1 MLKARVLTALVMLP
15 IALLILFVLPE
26 DAFAMCVGLIVLV
39 GAWEWIRLSGLVSRL
54 LTWVLLAVFAGVL
67 IWSYLLPTVYVP
79 MLLGIGCIFW
89 IGAAAMVMMYPKS
102 KEQVGGKRMK
112 LGFGLL
118 VLIPAYVALL
128 YLRRHDAHL
137 LLIALLVTIIWAA
150 DVGAYFVGRQFGT
163 VKLAP
168 NVSPGKSW
176 AGLVGWM
183 IVALAIGMLGASI
196 GEPTDHLFSP
206 VAWSVLIG
214 IVAITVLFSVLGDL
228 FESLIK
234 REQGVKDSSSLLPG
248 HGGVMDRIDSLTAAT
263 PVFALSVYL
272 TGWPLL

>member
-1 MLKARVLTALVMLP
+1 MLKLRVVTALVLLP
-15 IALLILFVLPE
+15 VALLILFVLPE
-26 DAFAMCVGLIVLV
+26 DAFAMSVGLIVLV
-39 GAWEWIRLSGLVSRL
+39 GAWEWTRLSGLVNRM
-54 LTWVLLAVFAGVL
+54 LTWLLLALFAGILV
-67 IWSYLLPTVYVP
+67 WSYRLPPVYVP
-79 MLLGIGCIFW
+79 MFLGIGCIFW

-102 KEQVGGKRMK
+102 KEQVCGQQVK
-112 LGFGLL
+112 LSFGLL

-163 VKLAP
+163 TKLAP

-176 AGLVGWM
+176 AGVLGGMV
-183 IVALAIGMLGASI
+183 VALGVGMVGASI
-196 GEPTDHLFSP
+196 GEPSDHVFSP
-206 VAWSVLIG
+206 VAWLVLIG
-214 IVAITVLFSVLGDL
+214 IVVMTVLFSVLGDL

-263 PVFALSVYL
+263 PIFALSVYL
-272 TGWPLL
+272 TGWPWV

>member
-15 IALLILFVLPE
+15 IALLVLFVLPE
-26 DAFAMCVGLIVLV
+26 DAFAVCIGLIVLV
-39 GAWEWIRLSGLVSRL
+39 GAWEWIRLSGPVSQL
-54 LTWVLLAVFAGVL
+54 LTLTLLVVFSGVL
-67 IWSYLLPTVYVP
+67 YWSYLLPNVYVP

-89 IGAAAMVMMYPKS
+89 VGAAAMVMMYPKS
-102 KEQVGGKRMK
+102 KEQVGGKHVK

-137 LLIALLVTIIWAA
+137 ILLALLVTIIWAA

-163 VKLAP
+163 TKLAP
-168 NVSPGKSW
+168 KVSPGKSW
-176 AGLVGWM
+176 AGLVGGM
-183 IVALAIGMLGASI
+183 ILALAVGMLVALI
-196 GEPTDHLFSP
+196 GESSDYLISP
-206 VAWSVLIG
+206 IAWAVLIG
-214 IVAITVLFSVLGDL
+214 IVAVTVLFSVLGDL

-248 HGGVMDRIDSLTAAT
+248 HGGVLDRIDSLTAAT

>member
-26 DAFAMCVGLIVLV
+26 DAFAVCIGLIVLV
-39 GAWEWIRLSGLVSRL
+39 GAWEWIRLSGPVSQSLTLTLLV
-54 LTWVLLAVFAGVL
+54 VFSGVL
-67 IWSYLLPTVYVP
+67 YWSYRLPNVYVP
-79 MLLGIGCIFW
+79 MLLGIGCLFW
-89 IGAAAMVMMYPKS
+89 IGAAAMVMMYPRS
-102 KEQVGGKRMK
+102 KEQVGGKYVK

-137 LLIALLVTIIWAA
+137 LLLALLVTIIWAA
-150 DVGAYFVGRQFGT
+150 DVGAYFIGRQFGT
-163 VKLAP
+163 TKLAP
-168 NVSPGKSW
+168 KVSPGKSW
-176 AGLVGWM
+176 AGLIGGM
-183 IVALAIGMLGASI
+183 ILALAVGMLGAFIS
-196 GEPTDHLFSP
+196 EQSDHLISP
-206 VAWSVLIG
+206 IAWAVLNG
-214 IVAITVLFSVLGDL
+214 IVAVTVLFSVLGDL

-234 REQGVKDSSSLLPG
+234 REHGVKDSSSLLPG
-248 HGGVMDRIDSLTAAT
+248 HGGVLDRIDSLTAAT

>member
-26 DAFAMCVGLIVLV
+26 DAFAVCIGLIVLV
-39 GAWEWIRLSGLVSRL
+39 GAWEWIRLSGLVNQL
-54 LTWVLLAVFAGVL
+54 LTLILLVGFSGVL
-67 IWSYLLPTVYVP
+67 YWSYLLPNVYVP

-89 IGAAAMVMMYPKS
+89 IGAAAMVMMYPRS
-102 KEQVGGKRMK
+102 KEQVGGKYMK

-118 VLIPAYVALL
+118 VLIPAYVAFL

-137 LLIALLVTIIWAA
+137 LLLALLVTIIWAA
-150 DVGAYFVGRQFGT
+150 DVGAYFVGRHFGT
-163 VKLAP
+163 AKLAP
-168 NVSPGKSW
+168 KVSPGKSW
-176 AGLVGWM
+176 AGLIGGM
-183 IVALAIGMLGASI
+183 ILALAVGMLGAFI
-196 GEPTDHLFSP
+196 GEPSDHLISP
-206 VAWSVLIG
+206 IPWAVFIG
-214 IVAITVLFSVLGDL
+214 IVAVTVLFSVLGDL

-248 HGGVMDRIDSLTAAT
+248 HGGVLDRIDSLTAAS
-263 PVFALSVYL
+263 PVFALSVSL

>member
-15 IALLILFVLPE
+15 IALLVLFVLPE
-26 DAFAMCVGLIVLV
+26 DAFAVCIGLIVLV
-39 GAWEWIRLSGLVSRL
+39 GAWEWIRLSGPVSQL
-54 LTWVLLAVFAGVL
+54 LTLTLLVVFSGVL
-67 IWSYLLPTVYVP
+67 YWSYLLPNVYVP

-89 IGAAAMVMMYPKS
+89 VGAAAMVMMYPKS
-102 KEQVGGKRMK
+102 KEQVGGKHVK

-137 LLIALLVTIIWAA
+137 ILLALLVTIIWAA

-163 VKLAP
+163 TKLAP
-168 NVSPGKSW
+168 KVSPGKSW
-176 AGLVGWM
+176 AGLVGGM
-183 IVALAIGMLGASI
+183 ILALAVGMLVALI
-196 GEPTDHLFSP
+196 GESSDYLISP
-206 VAWSVLIG
+206 IAWAVLIG
-214 IVAITVLFSVLGDL
+214 IVAVTVLFSVLGDL

-248 HGGVMDRIDSLTAAT
+248 HGGVLDRIDSLTAAS
-263 PVFALSVYL
+263 PVFALSVNL
-272 TGWPLL
+272 TGWPLS

>member
-1 MLKARVLTALVMLP
+1 MLKARVITALVLLP
-15 IALLILFVLPE
+15 VALLILFVLPE
-26 DAFAMCVGLIVLV
+26 DAFAMSVGLIVLV
-39 GAWEWIRLSGLVSRL
+39 GAWEWIRLSGLVNRV
-54 LTWVLLAVFAGVL
+54 LTWMLLALFAGILV
-67 IWSYLLPTVYVP
+67 WSYRLPSVYVP

-102 KEQVGGKRMK
+102 KEQVGGQQMK
-112 LGFGLL
+112 LSFGLL

-163 VKLAP
+163 TKLAP

-176 AGLVGWM
+176 AGVFGGM
-183 IVALAIGMLGASI
+183 AVALGVGMVGASI
-196 GEPTDHLFSP
+196 GEPSDRVFSP

-214 IVAITVLFSVLGDL
+214 IVAMTVLFSVLGDL

-263 PVFALSVYL
+263 PIFALSVYL
-272 TGWPLL
+272 TGWPWV

>member
-26 DAFAMCVGLIVLV
+26 DAFAICVGLIVLV
-39 GAWEWIRLSGLVSRL
+39 GAWEWIRLSGFVNQL
-54 LTWVLLAVFAGVL
+54 LTRALLVIFGGVL
-67 IWSYLLPTVYVP
+67 IWSYLLPNADIP
-79 MLLGIGCIFW
+79 MILGIGCTFW
-89 IGAAAMVMMYPKS
+89 FGAALMVMMYPRS
-102 KEQVGGKRMK
+102 KQRLVGKCIK

-128 YLRRHDAHL
+128 YLRRHEAHL
-137 LLIALLVTIIWAA
+137 LLTALLVTSIWAA

-163 VKLAP
+163 TKLAP

-176 AGLVGWM
+176 EGLVGGV
-183 IVALAIGMLGASI
+183 IIALVIGTLGASLV
-196 GEPTDHLFSP
+196 EPSHQLFSP
-206 VAWSVLIG
+206 IAWFVLPG
-214 IVAITVLFSVLGDL
+214 IVVITVLFSVLGDL

-263 PVFALSVYL
+263 PVFALSVHF
-272 TGWPLL
+272 TGWPSL

>member
-26 DAFAMCVGLIVLV
+26 DAFAVCIGLIVLV
-39 GAWEWIRLSGLVSRL
+39 GAWEWIRLSGLVNQL
-54 LTWVLLAVFAGVL
+54 LTLILLVGFSGVL
-67 IWSYLLPTVYVP
+67 YWSYLLPNVYVP

-89 IGAAAMVMMYPKS
+89 IGAAAMVMMYPRS
-102 KEQVGGKRMK
+102 KEQVGGKYMK

-118 VLIPAYVALL
+118 VLIPAYVAFL

-137 LLIALLVTIIWAA
+137 LLLALLVTIIWAA

-163 VKLAP
+163 AKLAP
-168 NVSPGKSW
+168 KVSPGKSW
-176 AGLVGWM
+176 AGLIGGM
-183 IVALAIGMLGASI
+183 ILALAVGMLGAFI
-196 GEPTDHLFSP
+196 GEPSDHLISP
-206 VAWSVLIG
+206 IPWAVFIG
-214 IVAITVLFSVLGDL
+214 IVAVTVLFSVLGDL

-248 HGGVMDRIDSLTAAT
+248 HGGVLDRIDSLTAAT
-263 PVFALSVYL
+263 PVFALSVNL

>member
-1 MLKARVLTALVMLP
+1 
-15 IALLILFVLPE
+15 
-26 DAFAMCVGLIVLV
+26 MCVGLIVLV
-39 GAWEWIRLSGLVSRL
+39 GAWEWIRLSGLVGQV
-54 LTWVLLAVFAGVL
+54 LTAVLLVVFSCIL
-67 IWSYLLPTVYVP
+67 IGCYALPSAYVP
-79 MLLGIGCIFW
+79 MLLGIGCLFW
-89 IGAAAMVMMYPKS
+89 IAAAAIVVMYPRS
-102 KEQVGGKRMK
+102 REQIGGKQMK

-128 YLRRHDAHL
+128 FLRRHEAHV

-163 VKLAP
+163 RKLAP
-168 NVSPGKSW
+168 DVSPGKSW
-176 AGLVGWM
+176 AGLVGGM
-183 IVALAIGMLGASI
+183 VVALAVGMMGASL

-206 VAWSVLIG
+206 IAWAVLIC
-214 IVAITVLFSVLGDL
+214 IVAMTVLFSVLGDL

-263 PVFALSVYL
+263 PIFALSIYL

>member
-26 DAFAMCVGLIVLV
+26 DAFAVCIGLIVLV
-39 GAWEWIRLSGLVSRL
+39 GAWEWIRLSGLVNQL
-54 LTWVLLAVFAGVL
+54 LTLILLVGFSGVL
-67 IWSYLLPTVYVP
+67 YWSYLLPNVYVP

-89 IGAAAMVMMYPKS
+89 IGAAAMVMMYPRS
-102 KEQVGGKRMK
+102 KEQVGGKYMK

-118 VLIPAYVALL
+118 VLIPAYVAFL

-137 LLIALLVTIIWAA
+137 LLLALLVTIIWAA

-163 VKLAP
+163 AKLAP
-168 NVSPGKSW
+168 KVSPGKSW
-176 AGLVGWM
+176 VGLIGGM
-183 IVALAIGMLGASI
+183 ILALAVGMLGAFI
-196 GEPTDHLFSP
+196 GEPSDHLISP
-206 VAWSVLIG
+206 IPWAVFIG
-214 IVAITVLFSVLGDL
+214 IVAVTVLFSVLGDL

-248 HGGVMDRIDSLTAAT
+248 HGGVLDRIDSLTAAS
-263 PVFALSVYL
+263 PVFALSVNL

>member
-1 MLKARVLTALVMLP
+1 
-15 IALLILFVLPE
+15 
-26 DAFAMCVGLIVLV
+26 MCVGLIVLV
-39 GAWEWIRLSGLVSRL
+39 GAWEWIRLSGLVGQVLTGAL
-54 LTWVLLAVFAGVL
+54 LVVFSCILVGCYA
-67 IWSYLLPTVYVP
+67 LPSVYVP
-79 MLLGIGCIFW
+79 MLLGSGCLFW
-89 IGAAAMVMMYPKS
+89 IAAAAIVVMYPRS
-102 KEQVGGKRMK
+102 RERIGGKQMK

-128 YLRRHDAHL
+128 FLRRHEAHV

-163 VKLAP
+163 RKLAP
-168 NVSPGKSW
+168 DVSPGKSW
-176 AGLVGWM
+176 AGLVGGM
-183 IVALAIGMLGASI
+183 VVALAVGMMGASL

-206 VAWSVLIG
+206 IAWAVLIG
-214 IVAITVLFSVLGDL
+214 IVAMTVLFSVLGDL

-263 PVFALSVYL
+263 PIFALSIYL

>member
-1 MLKARVLTALVMLP
+1 MLKARVLTALIMLP

-26 DAFAMCVGLIVLV
+26 DAFAMCIGLIVLV
-39 GAWEWIRLSGLVSRL
+39 GAWEWIRLSGSVSQL
-54 LTWVLLAVFAGVL
+54 LTLTLLVVFSGVL
-67 IWSYLLPTVYVP
+67 YWSYLLPNVYVP

-89 IGAAAMVMMYPKS
+89 VGAAAMVMMYPKS
-102 KEQVGGKRMK
+102 KEQVGGKHVK

-137 LLIALLVTIIWAA
+137 ILLALLVTIIWAA

-163 VKLAP
+163 TKLAP
-168 NVSPGKSW
+168 KVSPGKSW
-176 AGLVGWM
+176 AGLVGGM
-183 IVALAIGMLGASI
+183 ILALAVGMLVALI
-196 GEPTDHLFSP
+196 GESSDYLISP
-206 VAWSVLIG
+206 IAWAVLIG
-214 IVAITVLFSVLGDL
+214 IVAVTVLFSVLGDL

-248 HGGVMDRIDSLTAAT
+248 HGGVLDRIDSLTAAT

>member
-1 MLKARVLTALVMLP
+1 M
-15 IALLILFVLPE
+15 
-26 DAFAMCVGLIVLV
+26 V
-39 GAWEWIRLSGLVSRL
+39 GAWEWIRLSGLVSHL
-54 LTWVLLAVFAGVL
+54 LTLTLLVVFSGVL
-67 IWSYLLPTVYVP
+67 YWSYLLPSVYVP

-89 IGAAAMVMMYPKS
+89 IGAAAMVMMYPRS
-102 KEQVGGKRMK
+102 KEQVGGKYVK

-137 LLIALLVTIIWAA
+137 LLLALLVTIIWAA

-163 VKLAP
+163 TKLAP
-168 NVSPGKSW
+168 KVSPGKSW
-176 AGLVGWM
+176 AGLIGGM
-183 IVALAIGMLGASI
+183 IVALAVGMLGASI
-196 GEPTDHLFSP
+196 GEPADRLFSP

-214 IVAITVLFSVLGDL
+214 IVAMTVLFSVLGDL

-248 HGGVMDRIDSLTAAT
+248 HGGVMDRIDSLTAGT

>member
-26 DAFAMCVGLIVLV
+26 DAFAVCIGLIVLV
-39 GAWEWIRLSGLVSRL
+39 GAWEWIRLSGLVNQL
-54 LTWVLLAVFAGVL
+54 LTLILLVGFSGVL
-67 IWSYLLPTVYVP
+67 YWSYLLPNVYVP

-89 IGAAAMVMMYPKS
+89 IGAAAMVMMYPRS
-102 KEQVGGKRMK
+102 KEQVGGKYMK

-118 VLIPAYVALL
+118 VLIPAYVAFL

-137 LLIALLVTIIWAA
+137 LLLALLVTIIWAA
-150 DVGAYFVGRQFGT
+150 DVGAYFIGRQFGT
-163 VKLAP
+163 AKLAP
-168 NVSPGKSW
+168 KVSPGKSW
-176 AGLVGWM
+176 AGLIGGM
-183 IVALAIGMLGASI
+183 ILALAVGMLGAFI
-196 GEPTDHLFSP
+196 GEPSDHLISP
-206 VAWSVLIG
+206 IPWAVFIG
-214 IVAITVLFSVLGDL
+214 IVAVTVLFSVLGDL

-248 HGGVMDRIDSLTAAT
+248 HGGVLDRIDSLTAAS
-263 PVFALSVYL
+263 PVFALSVSL

>member
-15 IALLILFVLPE
+15 IALLVLFVLPE
-26 DAFAMCVGLIVLV
+26 DAFAVCIGLIVLV
-39 GAWEWIRLSGLVSRL
+39 GAWEWIRLSGPVSQL
-54 LTWVLLAVFAGVL
+54 LTLTLLVVFSGVL
-67 IWSYLLPTVYVP
+67 YWSYLLPNVYVP

-89 IGAAAMVMMYPKS
+89 VGAAAMVMMYPKS
-102 KEQVGGKRMK
+102 KEQVGGKHVK

-137 LLIALLVTIIWAA
+137 ILLALLVTIIWAA

-163 VKLAP
+163 TKLAP
-168 NVSPGKSW
+168 KVSPGKSW
-176 AGLVGWM
+176 AGLVGGM
-183 IVALAIGMLGASI
+183 ILALAVGMLVALI
-196 GEPTDHLFSP
+196 GEPSDYLISP
-206 VAWSVLIG
+206 IAWAVLIG
-214 IVAITVLFSVLGDL
+214 IVAVTVLFSVLGDL

-248 HGGVMDRIDSLTAAT
+248 HGGVLDRIDSLTAAT

>member
-15 IALLILFVLPE
+15 IALLVLFVLPE
-26 DAFAMCVGLIVLV
+26 DAFAVCIGLIVLV
-39 GAWEWIRLSGLVSRL
+39 GAWEWIRLSGPVSQL
-54 LTWVLLAVFAGVL
+54 LTLTLLVVFSGVL
-67 IWSYLLPTVYVP
+67 YWSYLLPNVYVP

-89 IGAAAMVMMYPKS
+89 VGAAAMVMMYPKS
-102 KEQVGGKRMK
+102 KEQVGGKHVK

-137 LLIALLVTIIWAA
+137 ILLALLVTIIWAA

-163 VKLAP
+163 TKLAP
-168 NVSPGKSW
+168 KVSPGKSW
-176 AGLVGWM
+176 AGLVGGM
-183 IVALAIGMLGASI
+183 ILALAVGMLVALI
-196 GEPTDHLFSP
+196 GEPSDYLISP
-206 VAWSVLIG
+206 IAWAVLIG
-214 IVAITVLFSVLGDL
+214 IIAVTVLFSVLGDL

-248 HGGVMDRIDSLTAAT
+248 HGGVLDRIDSLTAAT

>member
-39 GAWEWIRLSGLVSRL
+39 GAWEWIRLSGLVSQVV
-54 LTWVLLAVFAGVL
+54 TWVLLVIFAGVL

-128 YLRRHDAHL
+128 YLRRHEAHV

-163 VKLAP
+163 TKLAP

-176 AGLVGWM
+176 AGLVGGM
-183 IVALAIGMLGASI
+183 VVALAVGMLGASI
-196 GEPTDHLFSP
+196 GEPTYHLFSP
-206 VAWSVLIG
+206 IAWSVLIG
-214 IVAITVLFSVLGDL
+214 IVAMTVLFSVLGDL

>member
-26 DAFAMCVGLIVLV
+26 DAFAVCIGLIVLV
-39 GAWEWIRLSGLVSRL
+39 GAWEWIRLSGLVNQL
-54 LTWVLLAVFAGVL
+54 LTLILLVGFSGVL
-67 IWSYLLPTVYVP
+67 YWSYLLPNVYVP

-89 IGAAAMVMMYPKS
+89 IGAAAMVMMYPRS
-102 KEQVGGKRMK
+102 KEQVGGKYMK

-118 VLIPAYVALL
+118 VLIPAYVAFL

-137 LLIALLVTIIWAA
+137 LLLALLVTIIWAA

-163 VKLAP
+163 AKLAP
-168 NVSPGKSW
+168 KVSPGKSW
-176 AGLVGWM
+176 AGLIGGM
-183 IVALAIGMLGASI
+183 ILALAVGMLGAFI
-196 GEPTDHLFSP
+196 GEPSDHLISP
-206 VAWSVLIG
+206 IPWAVFIG
-214 IVAITVLFSVLGDL
+214 IVAVTVLFSVLGDL

-248 HGGVMDRIDSLTAAT
+248 HGGVLDRIDSLTAAS
-263 PVFALSVYL
+263 PVFALSVSL

>member
-26 DAFAMCVGLIVLV
+26 DAFAVCIGLIVLV
-39 GAWEWIRLSGLVSRL
+39 GAWEWIRLSGLVNQL
-54 LTWVLLAVFAGVL
+54 LTLILLVGFSGVL
-67 IWSYLLPTVYVP
+67 YWSYLLPNVYVP

-89 IGAAAMVMMYPKS
+89 IGAAAMVMMYPRS
-102 KEQVGGKRMK
+102 KEQVGGKYMK

-118 VLIPAYVALL
+118 VLIPAYVAFL

-137 LLIALLVTIIWAA
+137 LLLALLVTIIWAA

-163 VKLAP
+163 AKLAP
-168 NVSPGKSW
+168 KVSPGKSW
-176 AGLVGWM
+176 AGLIGGM
-183 IVALAIGMLGASI
+183 ILALAVGMLGAFI
-196 GEPTDHLFSP
+196 GEPSDHLISP
-206 VAWSVLIG
+206 IPWAVFIG
-214 IVAITVLFSVLGDL
+214 IVAVTVLFSVLGDL

-248 HGGVMDRIDSLTAAT
+248 HGGVLDRIDSLTAAT
-263 PVFALSVYL
+263 LVFALSVSL